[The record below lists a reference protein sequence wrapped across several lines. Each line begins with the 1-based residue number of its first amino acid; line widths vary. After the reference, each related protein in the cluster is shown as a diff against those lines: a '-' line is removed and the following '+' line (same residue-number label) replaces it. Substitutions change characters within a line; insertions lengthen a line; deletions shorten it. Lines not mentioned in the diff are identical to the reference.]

1 LNLGLQNEALLLKH
15 VSKFYNKVDVPWVH
29 LIWNTYYH
37 GRVPHATTFCGS
49 FWWRDICKLMD
60 KFRMVCTVHVHR
72 GDTVL
77 FWSDSWSLGDSSIPL
92 DQRFARLFSFVI
104 DPLIS
109 AAEVFDMSELTP
121 LFHLPLSERA
131 FGELQSLQSL
141 LGNSNVNHQLNDV
154 WVWKEDGKDYSAKK
168 YYTFLHKHIVSN
180 PILSWIWASCCT
192 LRIKF
197 FAWLLIMDRL
207 NTQDMLERRH
217 WNVSDSNLCVLCP
230 THTKEDRD
238 HLFFQCNFSCRVWNY
253 LQISW
258 PAGDDMTAIAFHAR
272 RDFARPFF
280 SEVVFLACWN
290 IWNVRNDRVF
300 RNIKPSFR
308 RWRASFI
315 LDVSLLVHR
324 IKPKFKD
331 DLIRWISFLPP

>member
-1 LNLGLQNEALLLKH
+1 MNLGLQNEALLIKH

-29 LIWNTYYH
+29 LICNTYYH

-180 PILSWIWASCCT
+180 PILS
-192 LRIKF
+192 
-197 FAWLLIMDRL
+197 
-207 NTQDMLERRH
+207 
-217 WNVSDSNLCVLCP
+217 
-230 THTKEDRD
+230 
-238 HLFFQCNFSCRVWNY
+238 
-253 LQISW
+253 
-258 PAGDDMTAIAFHAR
+258 
-272 RDFARPFF
+272 
-280 SEVVFLACWN
+280 
-290 IWNVRNDRVF
+290 
-300 RNIKPSFR
+300 
-308 RWRASFI
+308 
-315 LDVSLLVHR
+315 
-324 IKPKFKD
+324 
-331 DLIRWISFLPP
+331 